1 MTSERP
7 PALPS
12 LPERLPDP
20 GSPAG
25 GVAAVGLTGG
35 LASGKSTAL
44 AMFAELGAR
53 TISADT
59 LVHALYE
66 RTDVKLLLRE
76 RFGDG
81 IFDSDGDTDRR
92 ALARLV
98 ADDDNGLG
106 ALEALVH
113 PHVMRE
119 LGVFVTEGPPGSV
132 NVCEVP
138 LLFEG
143 GLQGIFDLVVT
154 IEAPLEVRRQRASGR
169 LAPEVFDYL
178 DSRLAG
184 EEARSTA
191 ADVTYVNTGSVADLA
206 AFVARIF
213 EQARMLT
220 ADRTRQFVEDV

>member
-7 PALPS
+7 PASLLPKD
-12 LPERLPDP
+12 LPDP
-20 GSPAG
+20 GSAVG

-66 RTDVKLLLRE
+66 RADVKPLLRE

-81 IFDSDGDTDRR
+81 IFDADGDTDRR
-92 ALARLV
+92 ALASLV
-98 ADDDNGLG
+98 ADDENGLG

-113 PHVMRE
+113 PHIMRE
-119 LGVFVTEGPPGSV
+119 LSEFVTEGPPGSV

-154 IEAPLEVRRQRASGR
+154 IEAPLELRRERASGR
-169 LAPEVFDYL
+169 LAPEVFDCL
-178 DSRLAG
+178 DARLAG
-184 EEARSTA
+184 EEARSSA
-191 ADVTYVNTGSVADLA
+191 SDVTYVNTGSLADLA
-206 AFVARIF
+206 AFVARTF
-213 EQARMLT
+213 EQARLLST
-220 ADRTRQFVEDV
+220 DRTGRFVRDV

>member
-1 MTSERP
+1 
-7 PALPS
+7 
-12 LPERLPDP
+12 
-20 GSPAG
+20 
-25 GVAAVGLTGG
+25 
-35 LASGKSTAL
+35 
-44 AMFAELGAR
+44 MFAELGAR

-66 RTDVKLLLRE
+66 RADVKPVLRE

-81 IFDSDGDTDRR
+81 IFDSDGGTDRR

-98 ADDDNGLG
+98 ADDENGLG

-113 PHVMRE
+113 PHVMQE
-119 LGVFVTEGPPGSV
+119 LRVFVTGGPPGSV

-154 IEAPLEVRRQRASGR
+154 IEAPLEVRRGRASGR
-169 LAPEVFDYL
+169 LAPEVFDCL
-178 DSRLAG
+178 DARLAG
-184 EEARSTA
+184 EEARSGA
-191 ADVTYVNTGSVADLA
+191 ADMTYVNTGSLADLA
-206 AFVARIF
+206 AFVAGIF

-220 ADRTRQFVEDV
+220 TARS